1 MCIGFCF
8 VINQL
13 INYRIMLEKQTLSST
28 HILIMSITA
37 GICVANVYYSQPI
50 LGAIAASL
58 HVDEKSAGLISVL
71 SQAGYGLGL
80 FFLTPLGDKMDRKKL
95 ILWLQVALI
104 VALIAMALS
113 PNLAIIYASSLAV
126 GLFAVS
132 AQVILPMAASLVSE
146 NRGKI
151 VGIIF
156 TGILVGVLAARV
168 FSGFITEW
176 LSWRYVFGISA
187 VMVMISAVLMQADF
201 PSSKDRFEGS
211 YGQLLKSTFAQFKRF
226 GTLRRTALT
235 GALTFGALSSFWIA
249 LTFHLSGSPFNYQT
263 DTIGLF
269 GLLAVAGALLVP
281 LFGKRADAGGKP
293 KRSLLIT
300 LSLVL
305 ASILILKVFPFSV
318 IALSVAVILLDVGVQ
333 ATQVTNIALIYSL
346 DTKANSRIN
355 TVYMTCYFIG
365 GATGAF
371 VGLLCWKLGGWEMV
385 TWQMIGFAVLA
396 MIVVATGKENK
407 EG

>member
-1 MCIGFCF
+1 MS
-8 VINQL
+8 
-13 INYRIMLEKQTLSST
+13 EKYTLT
-28 HILIMSITA
+28 TAQILIMSVTA

-50 LGAIAASL
+50 LGAIATSL
-58 HVDEKSAGLISVL
+58 HIDEKSAGLISVL

-95 ILWLQVALI
+95 ILWLQIALV

-113 PNLAIIYASSLAV
+113 PNLAVIYVSSLAV

-168 FSGFITEW
+168 FSGFIAEW

-187 VMVMISAVLMQADF
+187 LMVMLSSILMQTDF

-211 YGQLLKSTFAQFKRF
+211 YVELLKSTFGQFKRF
-226 GTLRRTALT
+226 GTLRRTALI
-235 GALTFGALSSFWIA
+235 GALTFGTLSSFWIA
-249 LTFHLSGSPFNYQT
+249 LTFHLSAPPFNYQT

-281 LFGKRADAGGKP
+281 LFGKLADGGGKP
-293 KRSLLIT
+293 KRSLMIT
-300 LSLVL
+300 LSLVM
-305 ASILILKVFPFSV
+305 ASILILKIFPFSV
-318 IALSVAVILLDVGVQ
+318 IALSVAVVLLDIGVQ
-333 ATQVTNIALIYSL
+333 ATQVTNIALIYGL
-346 DTKANSRIN
+346 DSKANSRIN
-355 TVYMTCYFIG
+355 TVYMTSYFIG

-371 VGLLCWKLGGWEMV
+371 VSLICWKMGGWEMV
-385 TWQMIGFAVLA
+385 TWQMIAFAVLA
-396 MIVVATGKENK
+396 CVVVIIGKEEKVQN
-407 EG
+407 

>member
-1 MCIGFCF
+1 MS
-8 VINQL
+8 
-13 INYRIMLEKQTLSST
+13 EKHSLST
-28 HILIMSITA
+28 VQILIMSATA

-58 HVDEKSAGLISVL
+58 RIDEKSAGLISVL

-80 FFLTPLGDKMDRKKL
+80 FFITPLGDKMERKKL
-95 ILWLQVALI
+95 ILWLQIFLILALM
-104 VALIAMALS
+104 AMAFA
-113 PNLAIIYASSLAV
+113 PNIAILYASSIAI

-132 AQVILPMAASLVSE
+132 AQVVLPMAASLTSQ

-187 VMVMISAVLMQADF
+187 LMVVISAVLMQTDF
-201 PSSKDRFEGS
+201 PSHKDRFEGT
-211 YGQLLKSTFAQFKRF
+211 YRQLLTSTFDQFKRF
-226 GTLRRTALT
+226 ATLRRTALV
-235 GALTFGALSSFWIA
+235 GALTFGTLSSFWTT
-249 LTFHLSGSPFNYQT
+249 LTFYLSGAPFNYQT

-269 GLLAVAGALLVP
+269 GLLAVASALLVP
-281 LFGKRADAGGKP
+281 VFGKMSDGGGSP
-293 KRSLLIT
+293 KKSLIIT
-300 LSLVL
+300 LSLVI
-305 ASILILKVFPFSV
+305 AGILCLKFFPVSLV
-318 IALSVAVILLDVGVQ
+318 ALWMAVLLLDVGVQ

-371 VGLLCWKLGGWEMV
+371 AGLICWKMGGWEAV
-385 TWQMIGFAVLA
+385 TWQMIGFSVLA
-396 MIVVATGKENK
+396 LLVVVTGKK
-407 EG
+407 HQPD

>member
-1 MCIGFCF
+1 MS
-8 VINQL
+8 
-13 INYRIMLEKQTLSST
+13 EKQKLST
-28 HILIMSITA
+28 AQILIMSVTA

-50 LGAIAASL
+50 LGAIASSL
-58 HVDEKSAGLISVL
+58 KIDEKSAGLISVL

-95 ILWLQVALI
+95 ILYLQLALVA
-104 VALIAMALS
+104 ALVAMALS

-187 VMVMISAVLMQADF
+187 IMVALSAILMQTDF
-201 PSSKDRFEGS
+201 PSGKDRFAGS
-211 YGQLLKSTFAQFKRF
+211 YAELLQSTFGQFKRF
-226 GTLRRTALT
+226 ETLRRTALI
-235 GALTFGALSSFWIA
+235 GALTFGTLSSFWIA
-249 LTFHLSGSPFNYQT
+249 LTFHLSGAPFNYQT

-281 LFGKRADAGGKP
+281 LFGKLSDAGGKP
-293 KRSLLIT
+293 KRSLIIT
-300 LSLVL
+300 LSLVIV
-305 ASILILKVFPFSV
+305 SILVLKVFPFSV
-318 IALSVAVILLDVGVQ
+318 IALSVAVVLLDIGVQ

-346 DTKANSRIN
+346 DSKANSRIN

-371 VGLLCWKLGGWEMV
+371 VGLICWKMGGWEMV
-385 TWQMIGFAVLA
+385 TWQMITFAALA
-396 MIVVATGKENK
+396 FLMVIIGKDK
-407 EG
+407 ER

>member
-1 MCIGFCF
+1 MTD
-8 VINQL
+8 
-13 INYRIMLEKQTLSST
+13 KQTLST
-28 HILIMSITA
+28 TQILIMSVTA

-50 LGAIAASL
+50 LGAIASSL
-58 HVDEKSAGLISVL
+58 KIDEKSAGLISVL

-95 ILWLQVALI
+95 ILWLQIALI
-104 VALIAMALS
+104 VALIGMAAS
-113 PNLAIIYASSLAV
+113 PNLAVLYISSLAI
-126 GLFAVS
+126 GLFAVA

-176 LSWRYVFGISA
+176 LNWRYVFGISA
-187 VMVMISAVLMQADF
+187 LLVLLSAVLMQRDF
-201 PSSKDRFEGS
+201 PSGRDRFEGS
-211 YGQLLKSTFAQFKRF
+211 YGKLLQSTFTQFRRF
-226 GTLRRTALT
+226 GTLRRTALV
-235 GALTFGALSSFWIA
+235 GALTFGSLSSFWIA
-249 LTFHLSGSPFNYQT
+249 LTFHLNGSPFNYQT

-281 LFGKRADAGGKP
+281 LFGKLSDTGGKP

-300 LSLVL
+300 LSLVI
-305 ASILILKVFPFSV
+305 ASILTLKIFPFSV
-318 IALSVAVILLDVGVQ
+318 IALSAAVVLLDIGVQ
-333 ATQVTNIALIYSL
+333 ATQVTNIASIYSL
-346 DTKANSRIN
+346 DSTANSRIN

-365 GATGAF
+365 GATGAL
-371 VGLLCWKLGGWEMV
+371 VGLFCWKTGGWELV
-385 TWQMIGFAVLA
+385 TWQMMGFALLAFLVVLA
-396 MIVVATGKENK
+396 GKK
-407 EG
+407 S

>member
-1 MCIGFCF
+1 MSDKK
-8 VINQL
+8 N
-13 INYRIMLEKQTLSST
+13 LST
-28 HILIMSITA
+28 TQILIMSVTA
-37 GICVANVYYSQPI
+37 GVCVANVYYSQPI
-50 LGAIAASL
+50 LGAIATSL
-58 HVDEKSAGLISVL
+58 NVDEKSAGLISVL

-80 FFLTPLGDKMDRKKL
+80 FFLTPLGDKIDRKKL
-95 ILWLQVALI
+95 ILWLQLALI
-104 VALIAMALS
+104 VALVAMALS

-187 VMVMISAVLMQADF
+187 LMVMLSAILMQTDF
-201 PSSKDRFEGS
+201 PSGKDRFEGS
-211 YGQLLKSTFAQFKRF
+211 YLQLLQSTFVQFKRF
-226 GTLRRTALT
+226 GTLRRTALI
-235 GALTFGALSSFWIA
+235 GALTFGTLSSFWIA
-249 LTFHLSGSPFNYQT
+249 LTFHLSSTPFNYQT

-281 LFGKRADAGGKP
+281 LFGKLSDAGGKP
-293 KRSLLIT
+293 KRSLMIT
-300 LSLVL
+300 LSLVI
-305 ASILILKVFPFSV
+305 ASILILKIFPFSV
-318 IALSVAVILLDVGVQ
+318 IALSVAVVLLDIGVQ

-346 DTKANSRIN
+346 DAKANSRIN

-371 VGLLCWKLGGWEMV
+371 VGLICWKMGGWEMV
-385 TWQMIGFAVLA
+385 TFQMISFAVLA
-396 MIVVATGKENK
+396 FLAILIGKDK
-407 EG
+407 EISS

>member
-1 MCIGFCF
+1 MS
-8 VINQL
+8 
-13 INYRIMLEKQTLSST
+13 EKQKLNTAQ
-28 HILIMSITA
+28 ILIMSVTA

-50 LGAIAASL
+50 LGAIASSL
-58 HVDEKSAGLISVL
+58 KIDEKSAGLISVL

-95 ILWLQVALI
+95 ILYLQLALVA
-104 VALIAMALS
+104 ALVAMALS

-168 FSGFITEW
+168 FSGFISEW

-187 VMVMISAVLMQADF
+187 IMVALSAILMQTDF
-201 PSSKDRFEGS
+201 PSGKDRFAGS
-211 YGQLLKSTFAQFKRF
+211 YVELLQSTFGQFKRF
-226 GTLRRTALT
+226 ETLRRTALT
-235 GALTFGALSSFWIA
+235 GALTFGTLSSFWIA
-249 LTFHLSGSPFNYQT
+249 LTFHLSSAPFNYQT

-281 LFGKRADAGGKP
+281 LFGKLSDAGGKP
-293 KRSLLIT
+293 KRSLIIT
-300 LSLVL
+300 LSLVI
-305 ASILILKVFPFSV
+305 ASILVLKVFPFSV
-318 IALSVAVILLDVGVQ
+318 IALSVAVVLLDIGVQ

-346 DTKANSRIN
+346 DSKANSRIN

-371 VGLLCWKLGGWEMV
+371 VGLICWKMGGWEMV
-385 TWQMIGFAVLA
+385 TWQMITFAALA
-396 MIVVATGKENK
+396 FLMVIIGKDK
-407 EG
+407 ER

>member
-1 MCIGFCF
+1 MSK
-8 VINQL
+8 NQS
-13 INYRIMLEKQTLSST
+13 LST
-28 HILIMSITA
+28 GQILIMSVTA

-50 LGAIAASL
+50 LGAIALSL
-58 HVDEKSAGLISVL
+58 KIDEKSAGLISVL
-71 SQAGYGLGL
+71 SQVGYGLGL
-80 FFLTPLGDKMDRKKL
+80 FFLTPLGDKIDRKKL
-95 ILWLQVALI
+95 ILWLQAALFI
-104 VALIAMALS
+104 ALMAMAFS
-113 PNLAIIYASSLAV
+113 PNITIMYTSALAV

-176 LSWRYVFGISA
+176 LSWRYVFGLSA
-187 VMVMISAVLMQADF
+187 IMVMLSAILMQADF
-201 PSSKDRFEGS
+201 PSRNDHFEGS
-211 YGQLLKSTFAQFKRF
+211 YRQLLQSTFLQFRRF
-226 GTLRRTALT
+226 GTLRKTALI
-235 GALTFGALSSFWIA
+235 GAFTFGTLSAFWIA
-249 LTFHLSGSPFNYQT
+249 LTFHLSAAPFHYRT

-281 LFGKRADAGGKP
+281 LFGKLSDAGGKP

-300 LSLVL
+300 LGLVI
-305 ASILILKVFPFSV
+305 ASILILKIFPFSV
-318 IALSVAVILLDVGVQ
+318 IALSLAVVLLDIGVQ
-333 ATQVTNIALIYSL
+333 ATQVTNIALIYTL

-365 GATGAF
+365 GAAGAF
-371 VGLLCWKLGGWEMV
+371 VGLLCWKIGGWEMV
-385 TWQMIGFAVLA
+385 TLQMMVFAVLA
-396 MIVVATGKENK
+396 MLVVFTIKEK
-407 EG
+407 